1 MLWSDLSDVLI
12 VAVSAQ
18 KITATEASRSFSDA
32 RTLDFDTRV
41 ARVHASYAP
50 HLKPAPTSFDGSGV
64 MTSVE
69 ALLTV
74 ESGRVPGGVQVFL
87 EQDADAGRSRS
98 WLFMCAFITIV
109 AAITGVQGGEPLG
122 VLAIAIFAAMA
133 AVMAIPT
140 RTEEEPRKPR
150 VILLCDKGLIVRE
163 HWGLRNFRYDEL
175 TRVFV
180 MTIDGEPQ
188 LCLEDK
194 AGDAHLLD
202 YLSFRMGDALRTQ
215 LDQRI
220 RGQ

>member
-1 MLWSDLSDVLI
+1 
-12 VAVSAQ
+12 
-18 KITATEASRSFSDA
+18 
-32 RTLDFDTRV
+32 
-41 ARVHASYAP
+41 
-50 HLKPAPTSFDGSGV
+50 
-64 MTSVE
+64 MTNVE
-69 ALLTV
+69 ALLKV
-74 ESGRVPGGVQVFL
+74 ESGRVPEGVKVFL
-87 EQDADAGRSRS
+87 EQDAESGRSRS
-98 WLFMCAFITIV
+98 WLFMCAFLAIV
-109 AAITGVQGGEPLG
+109 AAVTGVQGGEPLG

-140 RTEEEPRKPR
+140 QEEEPRKPR

-180 MTIDGEPQ
+180 MTVDGEQQ

-202 YLSFRMGDALRTQ
+202 YLSFCAGDSLRHQ